1 MKDSDS
7 KNLENLYEA
16 MDGGSYPQY
25 GSQYSIS
32 TPVIG
37 TEELRSGYVD
47 VPEDAGK
54 ESEKDDEDQEGESSL
69 QKILDDLK
77 DTIQRMEDKKKERE
91 ADELDTSLGESVVN
105 EASPLQG
112 FLSKAYSTAKS
123 DPTGGLG
130 TIAGGVLQGASA
142 LDDWARN
149 SKKVKYVGFG
159 DGEVKPEKGMMIQV
173 PQELTGASIYV
184 ATVTATDPVRK
195 TFAVKTVPDLKGK
208 TPKFKVK
215 LVTGGSQ
222 QTDAF
227 TVDQN
232 SKYRSWVTTNK
243 KNSVIVGK
251 TQKEDKGLELFNGQE
266 TVIQNRTYTYTK
278 NGNRKF
284 WSDDAGNV
292 VTDKNLIYALNL
304 HAISELKNKIKNAGT
319 PTTTPAPTPPS
330 APTPRVPSPRP
341 PAGSGVPLR
350 TT

>member
-7 KNLENLYEA
+7 KKLENLYEA

-91 ADELDTSLGESVVN
+91 ADEVDTSLGESVVN
-105 EASPLQG
+105 EASPLQSV
-112 FLSKAYSTAKS
+112 LSKAYSTAKS
-123 DPTGGLG
+123 DPTGGLD
-130 TIAGGVLQGASA
+130 TIAGGVLQGAHDLYELA
-142 LDDWARN
+142 KGR
-149 SKKVKYVGFG
+149 KRVKYVGFG
-159 DGEVKPEKGMMIQV
+159 DGEIKPEKNMMIQV
-173 PQELTGASIYV
+173 PQELTGSSKYV
-184 ATVTATDPVRK
+184 AKVIAVDEKRK
-195 TFAVKTVPDLKGK
+195 TFEVKTVPDKNGK

-222 QTDAF
+222 QVDQF

-232 SKYRSWVTTNK
+232 SKYRSWVTTTE
-243 KNSVIVGK
+243 KNSIIVGK
-251 TQKEDKGLELFNGQE
+251 TSKEDKGLQLFNGQE

-278 NGNRKF
+278 IGNRKF
-284 WSDDAGNV
+284 WSDDAGNA
-292 VTDKNLIYALNL
+292 VTDKNLIYALHA

-319 PTTTPAPTPPS
+319 PPKAPTSTPPV

-350 TT
+350 IT